1 MTGPFPIRPRLLL
14 VGNDITL
21 LYSREMLLGTR
32 FAIQISGRN
41 SEALKLLRDLRFDL
55 VVILEPDDTWRRF
68 SSYVVQQ
75 IPPPKILA
83 VVSPETESSQW
94 TEAALCRS
102 KGLYDLMKCCMELF
116 GMVTKAKSRGY
127 SNRDYKKAV
136 GSA

>member
-1 MTGPFPIRPRLLL
+1 MTGPFLIRPRLLL

-41 SEALKLLRDLRFDL
+41 SEALKLLRDHRFDL

-68 SSYVVQQ
+68 SSYVAQQ
-75 IPPPKILA
+75 IPPPKILV
-83 VVSPETESSQW
+83 VVSPETESSEW
-94 TEAALCRS
+94 AEAALCRS

-127 SNRDYKKAV
+127 SNRNYKKAV

>member
-1 MTGPFPIRPRLLL
+1 MTGPFLIRPRLLL

-32 FAIQISGRN
+32 FAIQISGRH
-41 SEALKLLRDLRFDL
+41 SEALKLIRDHRFDL

-68 SSYVVQQ
+68 AGSVALQ

-83 VVSPETESSQW
+83 VVPPETEPSEW
-94 TEAALCRS
+94 PEATLCRS
-102 KGLYDLMKCCMELF
+102 KGLYDLMRCCMELF
-116 GMVTKAKSRGY
+116 GMAAKTKSRGY

>member
-1 MTGPFPIRPRLLL
+1 MTGPFLIRPRLLL

-21 LYSREMLLGTR
+21 LYSREMLLGAR
-32 FAIQISGRN
+32 FAIQISGRH
-41 SEALKLLRDLRFDL
+41 SEALKLLRDHRFDL

-68 SSYVVQQ
+68 AGSVSQQ

-83 VVSPETESSQW
+83 VVSPETASSEW
-94 TEAALCRS
+94 PGATLCRS

-116 GMVTKAKSRGY
+116 GMVAKAKSRGY

-136 GSA
+136 ESA